1 MSKIEDLT
9 LCDNTGE
16 KYTFEVYPRKTEE
29 FKSWGLLVGGVYMF
43 IKRGANQHGAWQK
56 ILYIGQ
62 TESFK
67 DRVNY
72 NHEKWFSAIRM
83 GFTHICVLQIDNR
96 NWMKDMR
103 IRRSIEEGLIVAHK
117 PPLNVH
123 FKRGT

>member
-1 MSKIEDLT
+1 MPKIEDLRF
-9 LCDNTGE
+9 CDNTGE

-43 IKRGANQHGAWQK
+43 IKRGANQHGPWHK

-72 NHEKWFSAIRM
+72 NHNKWFSAKRM

-96 NWMKDMR
+96 DWMDRER
-103 IRRSIEEGLIVAHK
+103 IRRLIEKRLILVYN
-117 PPLNVH
+117 PPLN
-123 FKRGT
+123 KRVG